1 MARGLWLSRRRGDR
15 ERRGICRS
23 GNKSYQEYAQFLP
36 GLPISGRGRSG
47 SGWDRTNRHKEGEV
61 PAGVFFLPKMKLMAA
76 GGRWSKTT
84 TCFLGSGRRLRFGA
98 GKRDA
103 EESSFLWGIGNL
115 GLGSLLETEG
125 LFRCEGRGQNELFL
139 KLGSLAWTV
148 NAVSPATAA
157 TRSGAPNRILFLF
170 SPVGGSR
177 STLFFF
183 FAWYLPWSRL
193 GKKCHLSPSS

>member
-47 SGWDRTNRHKEGEV
+47 SGWDRTSRHKEGEV

-98 GKRDA
+98 GKRDS
-103 EESSFLWGIGNL
+103 EESSFLWGIGNW

-139 KLGSLAWTV
+139 KLGSLAWTRFRQRRV
-148 NAVSPATAA
+148 PEHRTEYCSSFPLWVPPGQ
-157 TRSGAPNRILFLF
+157 R
-170 SPVGGSR
+170 
-177 STLFFF
+177 FFF
-183 FAWYLPWSRL
+183 FLPDIFIGQGW
-193 GKKCHLSPSS
+193 GKMSSFPL

>member
-84 TCFLGSGRRLRFGA
+84 TCFLGSGRRLRFGDWELRI
-98 GKRDA
+98 GLSFGDGGFVSMRRKGA
-103 EESSFLWGIGNL
+103 ERAFSEVGFVG
-115 GLGSLLETEG
+115 
-125 LFRCEGRGQNELFL
+125 
-139 KLGSLAWTV
+139 V
-148 NAVSPATAA
+148 NAVSPA
-157 TRSGAPNRILFLF
+157 TRSGAPNRMLFLF

-177 STLFFF
+177 STQYFFWF
-183 FAWYLPWSRL
+183 F
-193 GKKCHLSPSS
+193 